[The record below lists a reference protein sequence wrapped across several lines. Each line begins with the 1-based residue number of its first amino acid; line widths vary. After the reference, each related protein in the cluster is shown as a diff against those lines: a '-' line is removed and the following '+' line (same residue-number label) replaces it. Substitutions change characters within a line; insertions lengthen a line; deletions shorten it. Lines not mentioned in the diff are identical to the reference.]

1 MWKWRHL
8 HRQDWFLP
16 LPLPAELWRRHM
28 RERWEWEYS
37 TQTHTDRWRSLRAV
51 WGLNHHASTFF
62 FFFFFIWDVIRPRS
76 ANESRSLLLLLCAA
90 TVYELVKIPSHLMQK
105 KIKMFVA
112 NCAGG
117 NNPDQ
122 CAASVTAA
130 RRGTRY
136 HRGPSLSSAISRC
149 ICACHGC
156 CWVTDTAPKLLQHIS
171 QHLHRVFFFQ
181 SASHTHT
188 WTHPYVWLCV
198 CVGAMVMLP
207 VWLEIIAVFVLLRVP
222 CGV

>member
-1 MWKWRHL
+1 M
-8 HRQDWFLP
+8 
-16 LPLPAELWRRHM
+16 
-28 RERWEWEYS
+28 
-37 TQTHTDRWRSLRAV
+37 
-51 WGLNHHASTFF
+51 
-62 FFFFFIWDVIRPRS
+62 
-76 ANESRSLLLLLCAA
+76 LLCAA

-171 QHLHRVFFFQ
+171 QHLHRVFFFPV
-181 SASHTHT
+181 SFPHTHVNT
-188 WTHPYVWLCV
+188 PIRLVVCV
-198 CVGAMVMLP
+198 CGCDGDAACVVGDYCRVCAFKGALWSLVVNKQKLSF
-207 VWLEIIAVFVLLRVP
+207 LEVRQT
-222 CGV
+222 C